1 MSTNRKNHKLYI
13 GLILAG
19 LLLLLVLWGLI
30 RSPYPPQKMEASLK
44 LAGISL
50 AHPMGCDQFGR
61 DILSRVMVGARTTF
75 LIAFVTNAIG
85 VLFGILIGALTG
97 YFGGIFDEFLMRF
110 NDVMLSFPS
119 ILLALVLIA
128 LMGPGTYQVM
138 IAMGIVFIPSYARIV
153 RSEFIRFRNMDY
165 VLAIRLMG
173 GSHFRIMF
181 LHILPNVR
189 GTILTSL
196 IIGFNNAVLCEAA
209 MSFLG
214 IGVQPPDA
222 SLGLMLSEAQGFLF
236 RAPSYALLVGFVM
249 ICMILSFSLLS
260 DGLKEVQG

>member
-1 MSTNRKNHKLYI
+1 MNNKRKNHKLHI
-13 GLILAG
+13 GLLLAGLIL
-19 LLLLLVLWGLI
+19 LLILWGLI
-30 RSPYPPQKMEASLK
+30 RSPYPPQQMDASLK

-50 AHPMGCDQFGR
+50 KHPMGCDQFGR
-61 DILSRVMVGARTTF
+61 DILSRVMIGARTTF
-75 LIAFVTNAIG
+75 LIAFVTNLIG
-85 VLFGILIGALTG
+85 LFFRILIGALTG
-97 YFGGIFDEFLMRF
+97 YFGGFFDEILMRF
-110 NDVMLSFPS
+110 NDVLLSFPS

-138 IAMGIVFIPSYARIV
+138 LAMGIVFIPSYARIV

-165 VLAIRLMG
+165 VQAIRLMG

-181 LHILPNVR
+181 LHILPNVK

-236 RAPSYALLVGFVM
+236 RAPSYALSVGFVM

-260 DGLKEVQG
+260 DSLKEAQD